1 MSKKN
6 KRSPTKQRSV
16 TVGTFE
22 NFFST
27 TSCDSASYVRLS
39 DCPEVQTCVHVIADL
54 VSNMTIHLMKNTDKG
69 DIRIKNGLSRAVDI
83 EPNDLMTRKSFIY
96 WIVKRMLTDGNA
108 DVFPR
113 FNAGTKEL
121 ESLNPITGSYSYRT
135 TDEGFEIYKPPV
147 TYKDDEILHFVFNP
161 SMEKPWLGEGFKV
174 HLADIMINLK
184 QAAMTKKA
192 FMTDQFKPTVV
203 IAVDGLTDEMG
214 YDEGRDKIRK
224 QFGIETANGQ
234 PWIIP
239 QGMVSV
245 EQIKP
250 LTLQD
255 IAIDASVQLD
265 KKSVGAMFQVPPYY
279 LGLGI
284 YNKDE
289 HNSFISGPIMS
300 IATIIQ
306 QTLTK
311 GLLYSPDYYW
321 MLNAMSLYNYSIT
334 DLFTVFGGLSD
345 KGIFTPNEVRDKF
358 NASPMEGMDVPRI
371 LENYI
376 PVSKIGDQKKL
387 LQEGGE

>member
-1 MSKKN
+1 MSRKN
-6 KRSPTKQRSV
+6 KRSPTTRAVQKRSL
-16 TVGTFE
+16 TFGTFE
-22 NFFST
+22 DFFGGGCPDAT
-27 TSCDSASYVRLS
+27 YVRLA
-39 DCPEVQTCVHVIADL
+39 DCPEVQTCVHVIADM
-54 VSNMTIHLMKNTDKG
+54 VSNMTIHLMKNTNKG

-83 EPNDLMTRKSFIY
+83 EPNALMTRKAFIY
-96 WIVKRMLTDGNA
+96 WVVKRMLTEGNA

-113 FNAGTKEL
+113 FNRDYEL
-121 ESLNPITGSYSYRT
+121 EAIEPITGYYSYHET
-135 TDEGFEIYKPPV
+135 ESGFEIWKPPV
-147 TYKDDEILHFVFNP
+147 RYSHDEILHFAFNP
-161 SMEKPWLGEGFKV
+161 SMTKPWMGEGFKV
-174 HLADIMINLK
+174 HLADIMTNLK
-184 QAAMTKKA
+184 QAAITKKA
-192 FMTDQFKPTVV
+192 FMTDKFRPTVV
-203 IAVDGLTDEMG
+203 IAVDGLTDEMS
-214 YDEGRDKIRK
+214 YEEGRDSIRK

-234 PWIIP
+234 PWVIP

-279 LGLGI
+279 LGLGT

-300 IATIIQ
+300 IATILQ

-321 MLNAMSLYNYSIT
+321 KFNAMSLYNYSIT
-334 DLFTVFGGLSD
+334 DLATVYGGLSD

-358 NASPMEGMDVPRI
+358 GASPMEGGDVPRI
-371 LENYI
+371 LENFI
-376 PVSKIGDQKKL
+376 PTDKIGDQKKL
-387 LQEGGE
+387 KGGE